1 MKKVFFALGTLA
13 TLSFAGCG
21 GKSDVETDPNLLV
34 NNDFETIAGWLPEG
48 PSATLS
54 REKAHS
60 GHYSIKVD
68 AAHEYS
74 LTYKAALGQ
83 LHDTRIKKI
92 NISAWTFVPMAGA
105 KASLVVS
112 VGNPTTPND
121 KPLLWDGLEVGKGN
135 AFGKWV
141 EISKSFTIPESA
153 SPTSVLTL
161 YLWRTSGNQPIYLDD
176 LRVTLEP

>member
-54 REKAHS
+54 RDKAHS

-92 NISAWTFVPMAGA
+92 NISAWTFVRWLGPRLRSSFPWAI
-105 KASLVVS
+105 LPP
-112 VGNPTTPND
+112 PTTR
-121 KPLLWDGLEVGKGN
+121 LALGR
-135 AFGKWV
+135 FGSRQRQCV
-141 EISKSFTIPESA
+141 
-153 SPTSVLTL
+153 
-161 YLWRTSGNQPIYLDD
+161 RQMGRNQQVIHNPRKRLPHQRADAVPVAHQRQPAHLPRRLARYA
-176 LRVTLEP
+176 